1 MLGMIAWRLLAL
13 IPVLLVVTFVVFLLV
28 ELAPGDAATSVAGG
42 ANATPEKI
50 AEVRHELGLDRP
62 VLTRYFDWLG
72 NAVQLDFGK
81 SYAAYNNVAAPD
93 VARGARG
100 ADPGVA
106 RTGVGGPL
114 RGRPHRH
121 PARHPLRHA
130 TRWADRPV
138 ECDRDQLRSRH
149 PQLRARVLPHPGVRA
164 HARLVARAGVHEVQ
178 REPDGMVGVDRAA
191 RDLAGRDRGGFGRAV
206 RRGLRSSTCCSR
218 TTCAP
223 RSRWARARAGPS

>member
-1 MLGMIAWRLLAL
+1 MIARRLLAL
-13 IPVLLVVTFVVFLLV
+13 IPVLLVVTFVVFMLV

-42 ANATPEKI
+42 ANATPEKVT
-50 AEVRHELGLDRP
+50 EVRQELGLDRP

-72 NAVQLDFGK
+72 DAVQLDFGK

-106 RTGVGGPL
+106 LTGVGGPL
-114 RGRPHRH
+114 RGRRHRH

-130 TRWADRPV
+130 PRWSGRPV
-138 ECDRDQLRSRH
+138 ERDGNQLRSRH

-178 REPDGMVGVDRAA
+178 RESDGLVGVDRAA
-191 RDLAGRDRGGFGRAV
+191 CHLAGRDRGSLRGA
-206 RRGLRSSTCCSR
+206 RRPAPRSSTCCSR

-223 RSRWARARAGPS
+223 RSQWAPARAARS